1 MRRIV
6 NNPPRGIGKA
16 TVERAATAADAA
28 GVSLLEGLR
37 IVAGEGGRAGSKVA
51 DFLNVVDGL
60 ARELPELSPA
70 EAIARVLDRSGY
82 LRSLEQ
88 QGTTEAEGRLENL
101 RELLAGADD
110 FARANSAL
118 GDDERSALELFLE
131 EVALVADIDQADTR
145 ADRVSMMTVHSAK
158 GLEYPIVFL
167 VGLEEGIFPHSA
179 SARDERGVEEER
191 RLCYV
196 GMTRAME
203 RLTISCAE
211 ERRRF
216 GSRSYQVP
224 SRFLSEI
231 PEELVEGELP
241 GGPKPARGGDYN
253 IDYSYAQESAGE
265 GSTLGPGL
273 RVRHPIFGE
282 GTVMQVA
289 GSGQG
294 QKLRIRFDRVG
305 IKTVLV
311 RFANL
316 EVV

>member
-1 MRRIV
+1 
-6 NNPPRGIGKA
+6 
-16 TVERAATAADAA
+16 VERAASAADAA

-37 IVAGEGGRAGSKVA
+37 IVAGDGGRAGSKIA
-51 DFLNVVDGL
+51 AFLNLIDGL
-60 ARELPELSPA
+60 ARELPDLSPA
-70 EAIARVLDRSGY
+70 EAIACVLDRSGY
-82 LRSLEQ
+82 LRHLEQ

-110 FARANSAL
+110 FARANAAL
-118 GDDERSALELFLE
+118 GDDERSPLELFLE

-167 VGLEEGIFPHSA
+167 VGLEEGIFPHAA

-241 GGPKPARGGDYN
+241 GGPKPAGGGDYD
-253 IDYSYAQESAGE
+253 IDYSYAQEAAG
-265 GSTLGPGL
+265 GSSTLGPGL